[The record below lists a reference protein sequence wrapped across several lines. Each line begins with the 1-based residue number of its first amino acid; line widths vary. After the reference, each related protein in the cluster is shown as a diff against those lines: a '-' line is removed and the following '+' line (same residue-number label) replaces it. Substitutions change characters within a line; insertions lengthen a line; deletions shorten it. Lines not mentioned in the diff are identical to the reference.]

1 MNSVGGRIASSR
13 PPRRQALATPA
24 RVPITNAITVV
35 TPTRP
40 SVQGSF
46 DVISVIT
53 GTPWAVTPN
62 WPVRQFPRYSK

>member
-1 MNSVGGRIASSR
+1 MNSVGGRIESSR
-13 PPRRQALATPA
+13 PPRRHALATPA
-24 RVPITNAITVV
+24 TVPITNAITVV

-53 GTPWAVTPN
+53 GTPCAVTPN
-62 WPVRQFPRYSK
+62 WPVSTLPRYWK

>member
-13 PPRRQALATPA
+13 PPRRQALTTPTS
-24 RVPITNAITVV
+24 VPIRNAITVV

-46 DVISVIT
+46 EVISFIT
-53 GTPWAVTPN
+53 GTP
-62 WPVRQFPRYSK
+62 